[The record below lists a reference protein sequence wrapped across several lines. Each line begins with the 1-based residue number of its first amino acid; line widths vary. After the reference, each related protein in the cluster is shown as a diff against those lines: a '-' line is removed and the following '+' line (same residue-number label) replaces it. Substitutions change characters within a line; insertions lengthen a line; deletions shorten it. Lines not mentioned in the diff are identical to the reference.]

1 MILFSG
7 RGKWDGCADYS
18 VGADFYFSFATMQG
32 VFDYWEFLAGIGL
45 FLWGMSQ
52 VEQGLKGLAGNSFKD
67 LLHRYTNKPW
77 KGIVAGTLVTAILQS
92 SSLVTL
98 MVLAFLGG
106 GMIHLRNALGVVL
119 GANMGTTFTAWIV
132 ATFGFKLSV
141 ADFAFPFLAIG
152 VMTYLFTNSRPF
164 LKYVGIFLLGFGLL
178 FLGLD
183 YMKVSID
190 TYAAAV
196 DLSTFGEYGRWRFLL
211 LGILIT
217 AMIQS
222 SSAMIVIVL
231 SAINA
236 GLIGTDHALAM
247 IIGANIGTTFTLVLG
262 AVGGTADK
270 KRLALANFMFN
281 GIVGVLCFFW
291 IDELI
296 LLSIRVFQ
304 LTDPLFELVLLNSLI
319 NGLMI
324 LGFYPFLL
332 PLEAWLK
339 RRFRSDIPKGKS
351 QFVKNISTEIPSVAL
366 IALRKEMDGVLQN
379 TLKLV
384 WKIVHKHKGPRK
396 DASVWRKITFQPK
409 DLLLDYQQ
417 LKNLEEELFEFALRL
432 QAENLR
438 AEEAN
443 RLSDLSQTLR
453 FLVVGAKEF
462 KDIVHN
468 LKEMEDAT
476 EPFVAEVLADLQEE
490 VKDFLTV
497 FEEYQA
503 LAETDT
509 PTLQA
514 VEEKLKATYSE
525 KIHSLYSQLRTKKTD
540 VPVSTLAN
548 VIQQVFS
555 GLGLIWKGIGSMQKE
570 VPEETAEVR

>member
-1 MILFSG
+1 
-7 RGKWDGCADYS
+7 
-18 VGADFYFSFATMQG
+18 MQG

-52 VEQGLKGLAGNSFKD
+52 VEQGLKGLAGNSFKN
-67 LLHRYTNKPW
+67 LLHRYTDRAW
-77 KGIVAGTLVTAILQS
+77 KGILVGTLVTAILQS

-106 GMIHLRNALGVVL
+106 GMIHLKNALGVVL

-132 ATFGFKLSV
+132 ATFGFKISV

-152 VMTYLFTNSRPF
+152 VLTYLFTNSRPF
-164 LKYVGIFLLGFGLL
+164 LKNAGIFLLGFGLL

-183 YMKVSID
+183 FMKVSID

-196 DLSTFGEYGRWRFLL
+196 DLSTFDEYGRWWFLV

-222 SSAMIVIVL
+222 SSALIVIVL

-236 GLIGTDHALAM
+236 GLIGSDHALAM
-247 IIGANIGTTFTLVLG
+247 IIGANIGTTFTLILG
-262 AVGGTADK
+262 AAGGTADK
-270 KRLALANFMFN
+270 KRLALANFSFN
-281 GIVGVLCFFW
+281 FIAGILCFFW
-291 IDELI
+291 IDALI
-296 LLSIRVFQ
+296 LLSIQVFH
-304 LTDPLFELVLLNSLI
+304 LTDPLMELVALNSLI

-324 LGFYPFLL
+324 LGFYPFLS
-332 PLEAWLK
+332 PLERWLK
-339 RRFRSDIPKGKS
+339 GRFRSDVPKGRS
-351 QFVKNISTEIPSVAL
+351 RFVKNISAELPSVAL
-366 IALRKEMDGVLQN
+366 MALEKEMDGVLKD

-384 WKIVHKHKGPRK
+384 WKIVHKHKGPK
-396 DASVWRKITFQPK
+396 KEASVWRKITYQSK

-417 LKNLEEELFEFALRL
+417 LKNLEEELFAFALRL
-432 QAENLR
+432 QAENLSP
-438 AEEAN
+438 EEAN

-453 FLVVGAKEF
+453 LLVVGAKEF

-476 EPFVAEVLADLQEE
+476 EPFVAEVLADLQQQ

-497 FEEYQA
+497 FEEYEA
-503 LAETDT
+503 LHESDAA
-509 PTLQA
+509 TLVT
-514 VEEKLKATYSE
+514 VEEKLKASYSE
-525 KIHSLYSQLRTKKTD
+525 TMHALYSQLRTKKTD

-548 VIQQVFS
+548 VLQQVFS
-555 GLGLIWKGIGSMQKE
+555 GLGLIWKGIGSLRKE
-570 VPEETAEVR
+570 LPAKMDL